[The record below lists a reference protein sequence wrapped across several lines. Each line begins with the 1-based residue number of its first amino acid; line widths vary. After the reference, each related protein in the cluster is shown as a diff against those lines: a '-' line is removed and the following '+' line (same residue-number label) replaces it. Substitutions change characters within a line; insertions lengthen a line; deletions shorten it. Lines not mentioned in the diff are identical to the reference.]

1 MKINCL
7 IVDDEPLAR
16 KVIEEYVREHPR
28 LSMVAACKNAIQA
41 GEWLQREQID
51 LLFLDIN
58 MPKLNGISFLKT
70 LEHAPKVIMTTAYR
84 EYAVEGFE
92 LAVSD
97 YLLKPVSF
105 ERFLRAINR
114 VLQALQP
121 DKQEQ
126 TVTVP
131 VSTSDAS
138 SHIFIRV
145 EHKIV
150 KVSVTDILYV
160 EAYGNYV
167 KIHTVN
173 NERHLTKRSL
183 SEFEELLPATQF
195 VKVHRS
201 FLVAFDYIQS
211 LEGNLLSLPGHT
223 VQVSRQHRS
232 GLLERMGH
240 C

>member
-1 MKINCL
+1 MIINCL

-16 KVIEEYVREHPR
+16 KVIEDYVHEHPR
-28 LSMVAACKNAIQA
+28 LSIAASCKNAIQA

-114 VLQALQP
+114 VL
-121 DKQEQ
+121 KEM
-126 TVTVP
+126 TTN
-131 VSTSDAS
+131 STSEKVLPSNADQS
-138 SHIFIRV
+138 LSQIFIRV
-145 EHKIV
+145 ENKIV
-150 KVSVTDILYV
+150 KIVLQEILYL
-160 EAYGNYV
+160 EACGNYI
-167 KIHTVN
+167 KIYTADGK
-173 NERHLTKRSL
+173 RHLAKRSL
-183 SEFEELLPATQF
+183 TEFEALLPTERF
-195 VKVHRS
+195 LKVHRS
-201 FLVAFDYIQS
+201 YIVAFPHIEN
-211 LEGNLLSLPGHT
+211 LEGNLLEIGGQRI
-223 VQVSRQHRS
+223 QVSRQYRS
-232 GLLERMGH
+232 LLLNMMKTI
-240 C
+240 